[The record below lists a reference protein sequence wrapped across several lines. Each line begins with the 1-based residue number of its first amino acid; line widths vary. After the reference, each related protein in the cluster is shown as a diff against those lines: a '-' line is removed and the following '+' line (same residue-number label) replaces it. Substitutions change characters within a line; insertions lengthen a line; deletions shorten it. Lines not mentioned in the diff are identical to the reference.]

1 MPRGRVRKGLDEFD
15 RMQRDRAAAEQS
27 RGYVNEVNEIPDSN
41 ARKRAKALGIDLP
54 GPSEAMTPQQ
64 KKTYIAGRIM
74 GEVRGQ
80 LGAFTGG
87 TSKDITG
94 SIKKVSANIR
104 RNQSTGLRL
113 SGMPEGFT
121 QLPSEGK
128 MESELASG
136 KTKLTPGQ
144 RTVVKMT
151 GLEQTMGNIKNRQ
164 AARAT
169 GRAAA
174 KVRRQLSQSV
184 INMIESSGLDKSQ
197 RAEAYRVAGGSAMRR
212 DLPKD
217 MRGPAPMRGSRSQS
231 EPVDPSVDR
240 SIIRRVQVV
249 PKSKFEPMTGKP
261 DVPSVFMKAFKGLI
275 GGGAVAAGLSKQ
287 GATVAHAG
295 NMLPGGDAAKMD
307 TLTQVGNAVIAG
319 NKRKANEIALA
330 SSLKSRNYTSRQ
342 KKAMVQKYNRNI
354 GIKPKAAS
362 RSVRAK

>member
-1 MPRGRVRKGLDEFD
+1 MPRGRARKGLDEFD
-15 RMQRDRAAAEQS
+15 RMLRDRADSEQA
-27 RGYVNEVNEIPDSN
+27 RGYVNAVNDIPDSS
-41 ARKRAKALGIDLP
+41 ARKLAKALGVNIP
-54 GPSEAMTPQQ
+54 EHTGPMSSKQ
-64 KKTYIAGRIM
+64 KAAYLSGRRVS
-74 GEVRGQ
+74 EVRGE

-87 TSKDITG
+87 TSKDAVG
-94 SIKKVSANIR
+94 NIKKVSINIK
-104 RNQSTGLRL
+104 RNKSTGLRL

-128 MESELASG
+128 MDSELASG

-151 GLEQTMGNIKNRQ
+151 GLEETMGNIKNRQ

-197 RAEAYRVAGGSAMRR
+197 RAEAYKVAGGSAMRR

-217 MRGPAPMRGSRSQS
+217 VRGPAPMRGSRSQS

-261 DVPSVFMKAFKGLI
+261 DVPSVFMKAFKGLM

-295 NMLPGGDAAKMD
+295 NMFPGGDAAKMD
-307 TLTQVGNAVIAG
+307 TLTQIGNSVIAG
-319 NKRKANEIALA
+319 NKRKATEIALA

-342 KKAMVQKYNRNI
+342 KKTMVQKYNRSI